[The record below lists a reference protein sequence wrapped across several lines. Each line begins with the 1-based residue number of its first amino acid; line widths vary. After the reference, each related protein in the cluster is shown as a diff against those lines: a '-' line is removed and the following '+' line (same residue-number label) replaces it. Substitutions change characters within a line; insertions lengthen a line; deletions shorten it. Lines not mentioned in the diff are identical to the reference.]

1 MRRKMPTDRGGKMAK
16 AANAGA
22 LPANMFWWAVR

>member
-1 MRRKMPTDRGGKMAK
+1 MRRKMPADRGGKMAN

-22 LPANMFWWAVR
+22 LPANVFWWAVR